1 MFVLQVSFR
10 NHDSHKLYYDLYQG
24 DGRVIDMEIIFYS
37 TELNHN
43 VNFWRGIFLGI
54 HNIIISCQED
64 SFIRELQYRFYTF
77 AI

>member
-43 VNFWRGIFLGI
+43 VNFLARHFSRHTYKHHIMP
-54 HNIIISCQED
+54 
-64 SFIRELQYRFYTF
+64 RR
-77 AI
+77 

>member
-1 MFVLQVSFR
+1 MLKCLMLLTQASSLFPHFWSLMFVLQVSFR

-43 VNFWRGIFLGI
+43 VNFLARHFSR
-54 HNIIISCQED
+54 H
-64 SFIRELQYRFYTF
+64 T
-77 AI
+77 

>member
-24 DGRVIDMEIIFYS
+24 DGRVIDMEIIFYG

-43 VNFWRGIFLGI
+43 VNFLARHFSR
-54 HNIIISCQED
+54 H
-64 SFIRELQYRFYTF
+64 T
-77 AI
+77 

>member
-37 TELNHN
+37 TELNHT
-43 VNFWRGIFLGI
+43 VKKKIVSLGNCNIDFI
-54 HNIIISCQED
+54 HLLFDMIH
-64 SFIRELQYRFYTF
+64 RLV
-77 AI
+77 

>member
-24 DGRVIDMEIIFYS
+24 DGRVIDMEIIFYN

-43 VNFWRGIFLGI
+43 VNFLACCCPLNSLG
-54 HNIIISCQED
+54 
-64 SFIRELQYRFYTF
+64 FELART
-77 AI
+77 